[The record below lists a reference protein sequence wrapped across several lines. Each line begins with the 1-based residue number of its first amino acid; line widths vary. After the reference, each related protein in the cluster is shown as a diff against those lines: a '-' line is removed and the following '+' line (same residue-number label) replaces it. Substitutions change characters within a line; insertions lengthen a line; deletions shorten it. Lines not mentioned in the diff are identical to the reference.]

1 MLIFKIV
8 PRALWAEAEVSGT
21 FGGAPV
27 DLADGYIHFSSAVQ
41 VRDTARL
48 HFAGQ
53 DDLLLVALDADTL
66 GPGLRW
72 ESSRRGALFPHLYC
86 TFATADV
93 AWIADLPLG
102 SDGLH
107 RFPAALS

>member
-1 MLIFKIV
+1 MLIYKIV
-8 PRALWAEAEVSGT
+8 SRALWAEAEASGT
-21 FGGAPV
+21 FTGAPV
-27 DLADGYIHFSSAVQ
+27 DLADGYIHFSAAAQ

-53 DDLLLVALDADTL
+53 DDLLLVALDAETL

-72 ESSRRGALFPHLYC
+72 EASRGGAFFPHLYG
-86 TFATADV
+86 TFAPADA
-93 AWIADLPLG
+93 AWIEDLLLG
-102 SDGLH
+102 PDGLH